1 MGTGAEVP
9 EMWDAGWGGVGSVGG
24 VSHAR
29 EDVHRGTWWE
39 GPQRPLRPSPA
50 PTPDLAALQLI
61 LIHNSSASYLGPKVS
76 DGICRLFSRNIMG
89 RASLPMMNG
98 SGHMHNLSLS
108 KHRAHKRNKKAS
120 LG

>member
-39 GPQRPLRPSPA
+39 GPQRPLRPSPEA
-50 PTPDLAALQLI
+50 WELPKHGLKVFSFYRDQSQ
-61 LIHNSSASYLGPKVS
+61 HNFVPCELSGWLVSNYIKSSP
-76 DGICRLFSRNIMG
+76 
-89 RASLPMMNG
+89 
-98 SGHMHNLSLS
+98 LSLTYS
-108 KHRAHKRNKKAS
+108 VWGIKN
-120 LG
+120 